1 MGVNTPHFLLNFID
15 YLYWVRK
22 FYNNDNIDINQFKF
36 RYWNSVEHHLAVNYA
51 KKQDNEINIKNIDCL
66 GNLFLISRNANSRL
80 SDRSVKDKVEMSKD
94 RNMGANR
101 QIIYKTT
108 RKNWEWGSDEI
119 LIHYKELADMLSE
132 REKILEIQSDSTK

>member
-1 MGVNTPHFLLNFID
+1 
-15 YLYWVRK
+15 
-22 FYNNDNIDINQFKF
+22 
-36 RYWNSVEHHLAVNYA
+36 VNYA

-101 QIIYKTT
+101 QIIYKKT
-108 RKNWEWGSDEI
+108 RDNNWEWWDREI
-119 LIHYKELADMLSE
+119 INHYKELANMLSN
-132 REKILEIQSDSTK
+132 REKILEIQSNSTK

>member
-1 MGVNTPHFLLNFID
+1 
-15 YLYWVRK
+15 
-22 FYNNDNIDINQFKF
+22 
-36 RYWNSVEHHLAVNYA
+36 
-51 KKQDNEINIKNIDCL
+51 
-66 GNLFLISRNANSRL
+66 
-80 SDRSVKDKVEMSKD
+80 MSKD

-101 QIIYKTT
+101 QIIYKKT